1 MALLHKLA
9 SLRRVF
15 FRLLV
20 VSMAL
25 VLSACATV
33 KPSTPPERDSVR
45 LDVPFVEQEVAHCG
59 PAALTS
65 ALQFRGQDVAIDEL
79 VRQVYLPGREGSL
92 TLEMTAAVR
101 RQGLLPYPALPTLDA
116 VVAELD
122 AGNPVLVLQNLSFN
136 WWPQWHYAL
145 VVGYENAGAT
155 LLLHSG
161 KRAYYAI
168 PARTFMKTW
177 HRSDYW
183 GLVPVPLG
191 EFPAAAT
198 ALTYLSELEKMRET
212 ATVSDRQYENALSE
226 ATEHW
231 TRSATAQFMM
241 ANYLQDKKRDGAL
254 AYFQRS
260 LQLQPGNALAWNNF
274 AFALA
279 EAGCQ
284 LTAQQAIKRARTL
297 APFDSRLENSEKE
310 LSAATAVSEP
320 GNCASWLPVY

>member
-1 MALLHKLA
+1 MSLRHKLA

-15 FRLLV
+15 FHLLV

-33 KPSTPPERDSVR
+33 KPSTPPERESVR

-65 ALQFRGQDVAIDEL
+65 ALRFRGQHVAIDEL

-122 AGNPVLVLQNLSFN
+122 AGNPVLVLQNLSFG

-145 VVGYENAGAT
+145 VVGYEDAGAT

-161 KRAYYAI
+161 KQAYYAI

-183 GLVPVPLG
+183 GLVVVPL
-191 EFPAAAT
+191 EEYPAAAT

-212 ATVSDRQYENALSE
+212 ATVSEQQYQDALLQVVQR
-226 ATEHW
+226 W
-231 TRSATAQFMM
+231 PRSATAQLLM
-241 ANYLQDKKRDGAL
+241 ANYLQEKSRDGAL

-279 EAGCQ
+279 EAGCPI
-284 LTAQQAIKRARTL
+284 TAQQAIKRARTL
-297 APFDSRLENSEKE
+297 APFDSRLENSDKE
-310 LSAATAVSEP
+310 LSAAPADREP